1 MKTAAINANNNAT
14 IKAARGLVTEIRTAE
29 YLFRHSG
36 HFFGEIDRKRFR
48 AGDFSENWR
57 GAKFFDTT
65 VGMFQINR
73 MKAVVVCVAV
83 CAPVMAG
90 RIASAQTE
98 VKVSA
103 VATKPNPADA
113 VFQRIYKADEKWR
126 RAQRGSV
133 SEEEENKHLPPSHL
147 MYVDAATQA
156 NALAHWEG
164 LLADLEKVDTRKL
177 SADERL
183 NLEVYR
189 AQIVVMRNAVK
200 LKEYERPVNSDSQFW
215 DIAPLDARQ
224 FRTEEYYARY
234 LSRLRDVPEY
244 FDEQMTNMRD
254 GMARGF
260 TPPRV
265 TLAGRD
271 QALKDVVNA
280 KNAQATS
287 FWRPFVAMPSSIS
300 AAEQEK
306 LKTEAED
313 VITHTVTPAFA
324 KTLKFFDEE
333 YVPHAVTSLSAE
345 SLPDG
350 KVYYQSKILEYAT
363 VTMSPEEIHA
373 LGLKEMEGIHTE
385 MVAAMK
391 ASGFTGT
398 FPEFLQYLRTD
409 PKFFVEKPEELL
421 HDAAWIA
428 KEFDGV
434 AGRYFGKEPRG
445 RFGIVPVPAEIAPF
459 YTAGRGGEQT
469 YLVNTYDLPSRPLYS
484 LPALTLHE
492 SAPGHSWQQA
502 LAEEQVRDK
511 KLPQFRKVYISAY
524 GEGWALYCERL
535 GAEMG
540 IYHTPFETFGM
551 LSYQAWRAARLVVD
565 TGIHSRGWT
574 REQAQQ
580 YLHDNT
586 ALSDHEIET
595 EVDRYISWPGQ
606 ALSYYLGEMAI
617 VKERKKA
624 ERALGAKFNLRA
636 FHDAVLETG
645 SVPLPVLEE
654 HLDAWIAGGGVGP
667 FLEMEQ

>member
-1 MKTAAINANNNAT
+1 MAVMGVAAYGLLV
-14 IKAARGLVTEIRTAE
+14 AAP
-29 YLFRHSG
+29 
-36 HFFGEIDRKRFR
+36 
-48 AGDFSENWR
+48 
-57 GAKFFDTT
+57 
-65 VGMFQINR
+65 
-73 MKAVVVCVAV
+73 
-83 CAPVMAG
+83 CAP
-90 RIASAQTE
+90 AQDAA
-98 VKVSA
+98 KSGA
-103 VATKPNPADA
+103 VAAKPNPADTA
-113 VFQRIYKADEKWR
+113 FQAIYKADEQWR

-133 SEEEENKHLPPSHL
+133 SEEDEKKHLPSSHL
-147 MYVDAATQA
+147 RQVDAATQA
-156 NALAHWEG
+156 KALAHWQSI
-164 LLADLEKVDTRKL
+164 LANLEAVDQQKL
-177 SADERL
+177 SPAERL
-183 NLEVYR
+183 NFEVYR
-189 AQIVVMRNAVK
+189 AQIVVLRNDGK
-200 LKEYERPVNSDSQFW
+200 FKEYERPVNSDSQFW
-215 DIAPLDARQ
+215 EEIAPLDARE
-224 FRTEEYYARY
+224 FRTEEYYTRY

-244 FDEQMTNMRD
+244 FDEQMANMRA

-271 QALKDVVNA
+271 QGLKDVVNA
-280 KNAQATS
+280 KDAQATS
-287 FWRPFVAMPSSIS
+287 FWKPFAAMPPSIP
-300 AAEQEK
+300 AAEQDK
-306 LKTEAED
+306 LKAEAED
-313 VITHTVTPAFA
+313 VITHSVVPAYA
-324 KTLKFFDEE
+324 SMLKFFDDE
-333 YVPHAVTSLSAE
+333 YVPHAVTSLAAE
-345 SLPDG
+345 DLPDG
-350 KVYYQSKILEYAT
+350 KAYYQSKILEFAT
-363 VTMSPEEIHA
+363 VSMSPEEIHE
-373 LGLKEMEGIHTE
+373 LGLKEVASIHAE
-385 MVAAMK
+385 MLATMK

-398 FPEFLQYLRTD
+398 FPEFLHYLRTD
-409 PKFFVEKPEELL
+409 PKFYPKTPEELL

-434 AGRYFGKEPRG
+434 ANRYFGYEPRI
-445 RFGIVPVPAEIAPF
+445 RFGIVPVPPEMAPF
-459 YTAGRGGEQT
+459 YTAGRGGMRS
-469 YLVNTYDLPSRPLYS
+469 YLVNTYDLPSRPLYA

-502 LAEEQVRDK
+502 VALELERSR
-511 KLPQFRKVYISAY
+511 KLPDFRKAYISAY

-540 IYHTPFETFGM
+540 IYHTPYETFGM

-565 TGIHSRGWT
+565 TGIHAQGWT

-624 ERALGAKFNLRA
+624 EQALGAKFNLRA

-667 FLEMEQ
+667 FPDMEQ